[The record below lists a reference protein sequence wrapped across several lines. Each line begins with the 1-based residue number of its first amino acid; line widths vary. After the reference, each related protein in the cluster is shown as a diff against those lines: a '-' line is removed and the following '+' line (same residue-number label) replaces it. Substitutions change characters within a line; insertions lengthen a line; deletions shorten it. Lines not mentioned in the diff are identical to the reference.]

1 MAVERNLSLDLH
13 HVTNFSFF
21 SSAGLQMIDIMP
33 AEKKEGIRRDES
45 REKARLLE
53 KDI

>member
-1 MAVERNLSLDLH
+1 MAVERNLSLDHH
-13 HVTNFSFF
+13 HVFLPFF
-21 SSAGLQMIDIMP
+21 SSAGSRMIDIMP
-33 AEKKEGIRRDES
+33 AVKKEGIRRDES